1 MMTLNQFIMMPG
13 YVSKCNFCIIIV
25 FSGKVVSMLREQTT
39 NSRQELDIVPV
50 PVFLQYLFAAVQ
62 LLPPILANS
71 SENWAVRSDCNKGAK
86 IQIIIQLFSFIY
98 FSKLSTIRA

>member
-50 PVFLQYLFAAVQ
+50 PVFLQYLLAAVQ

-71 SENWAVRSDCNKGAK
+71 SENWAVRHK
-86 IQIIIQLFSFIY
+86 QIV
-98 FSKLSTIRA
+98 IRGQRFRS